1 MKRSKRLQVVLDLAE
16 RRRKQADQWLAEAQ
30 NRVAQGQQ
38 TLEKL
43 EQYYLEYGND
53 FYASGAQG
61 VSVSQ
66 LQTHQAFMQ
75 KLRQAIEQ
83 QQQANQMDEAQLE
96 RVKAHWQSVYGHFKA
111 IDSLV
116 EKAKT
121 DEQVKEDKLQQKLL
135 DERSQLIRPPYI

>member
-1 MKRSKRLQVVLDLAE
+1 MKRSKRLKVVLDLAE

-30 NRVAQGQQ
+30 NRILQGQQ
-38 TLEKL
+38 TLEQL
-43 EQYYLEYGND
+43 EQYYSEYGNN

-75 KLRQAIEQ
+75 KLRQAIQQ
-83 QQQANQMDEAQLE
+83 QQQAKQVDEAQLE
-96 RVKAHWQSVYGHFKA
+96 RVMAHWQSVYGHFKA

-121 DEQVKEDKLQQKLL
+121 EEQIKEEKLQQKQL
-135 DERSQLIRPPYI
+135 DERSQLIRTPYI